1 MWMLIHAGQT
11 AEVEQGSQRAIAML
25 EALPPGRELALAY
38 RVRASLHL
46 ANRDC
51 AEALLWAEKARM
63 LAERCADINSW
74 QRCTSPSVRP
84 GCFWTMSAAAT
95 ICIAGSILPATLGL
109 EFWVANMYG
118 NLGSGSGE
126 LYQFH
131 RAERFW
137 RKASPMR

>member
-1 MWMLIHAGQT
+1 
-11 AEVEQGSQRAIAML
+11 ML

-63 LAERCADINSW
+63 LAERCADSNLLAAVYVTIGTAW
-74 QRCTSPSVRP
+74 LFLDYER
-84 GCFWTMSAAAT
+84 GCDL
-95 ICIAGSILPATLGL
+95 CIAGSILPATLDL